1 MIPQYIRNW
10 IETIEGMRNNN
21 TYKLA
26 WGRAILELVN
36 ERASQKIKK
45 EEFNLREVAEKI
57 LKLYWNQ
64 TFYFRLKQGPTNS
77 EPEILQ
83 VINELIKYYSLKV
96 GSNIP
101 VWFNSAAP
109 ILKSDH
115 SMYERTIK
123 KLIRI
128 LKQDVAYRFKNLD
141 GRQVNL
147 YNYIVSLDLIVIEI
161 ESQALLKEY
170 NYILSQLLNYRWSQL
185 LESFN
190 RAPNITNKV
199 KGSSQEKI
207 KRKNLKRFKD
217 ILLAYHNKNEIIDF
231 YTNEAIK
238 INEVSIDHFIPWS
251 FMYQDDL
258 WNLVITSKSNNS
270 SKSNKIYPDDFLEK
284 LNNRNKR
291 MINYLPKDSLDFLK
305 LHEAIENDYPNSF
318 YYDFKNSIRF

>member
-1 MIPQYIRNW
+1 MIPKYISSW
-10 IETIEGMRNNN
+10 IDIIEGMRNNN

-36 ERASQKIKK
+36 ERSSLEQKR
-45 EEFNLREVAEKI
+45 EEFNLSEVAEKI

-64 TFYFRLKQGPTNS
+64 TFYFRLKQGPSNS

-83 VINELIKYYSLKV
+83 IIQDLIRYYTLKV

-101 VWFNSAAP
+101 VWFNVAAP
-109 ILKSDH
+109 ILKSDN
-115 SMYERTIK
+115 SKYERTIK

-141 GRQVNL
+141 GHHIDL
-147 YNYIVSLDLIVIEI
+147 YAYNSNQNLIVINI
-161 ESQALLKEY
+161 ENQEMLKEY

-207 KRKNLKRFKD
+207 NRKNLKKFRD
-217 ILLAYHNKNEIIDF
+217 ILLNLIDESQITDF
-231 YTNEAIK
+231 YSNDTIQ
-238 INEVSIDHFIPWS
+238 IDDVSIDHFIPWS

-258 WNLVITSKSNNS
+258 WNLVITSKSHNS
-270 SKSNKIYPDDFLEK
+270 AKSNKIYPDDFLVK
-284 LNNRNKR
+284 LNERNKK
-291 MINYLPKDSLDFLK
+291 IIKYLPKESLEYLK
-305 LHEAIENDYPNSF
+305 LQEAIENDYPNSF
-318 YYDFKNSIRF
+318 YYDFKNSISN